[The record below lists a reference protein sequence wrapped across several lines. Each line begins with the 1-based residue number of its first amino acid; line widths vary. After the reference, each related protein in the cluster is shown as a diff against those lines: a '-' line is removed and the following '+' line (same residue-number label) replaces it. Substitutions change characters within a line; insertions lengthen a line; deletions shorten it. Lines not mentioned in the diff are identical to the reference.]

1 MFNRKHIFKGSIFH
15 CYVSLPECNF
25 RNKIHHGTNGT
36 WDFCHLFE
44 RNMSHLPGTSC
55 FWGGTQNR
63 AATKCPESHWIRL
76 PSMGNAVHEFQT
88 GIGSPFRI
96 WNHLGVSTQV
106 MSKWK
111 DIYNSKIHISH
122 HWIDMS
128 IIFIKIFQPFHLY
141 NFPAYVVFFRLS
153 VSCNEPYFWS
163 FNHSV
168 AMVKMVP
175 PPQVFWIIPTS
186 FFSKFHYGCVTYSD
200 GSGWGKGHVAMQQ
213 RGQDIV
219 ETTGLHSSHHLGKVD
234 HPQIFWLHP
243 GRLTWNTD
251 GTLRIHPRRRIVIFQ
266 TIIFRFYVSL
276 RGCISEWYL
285 SLTFSKLS
293 LPVVIDVS
301 EGDVWCRPKL
311 GPQNS
316 FVQFMDVPTG
326 KCQEE
331 ESSSRPLYN

>member
-1 MFNRKHIFKGSIFH
+1 MLVYQSVTFVTKFTMEPMEPEIFVI
-15 CYVSLPECNF
+15 SL
-25 RNKIHHGTNGT
+25 KGT
-36 WDFCHLFE
+36 WAIFQEHHVF
-44 RNMSHLPGTSC
+44 
-55 FWGGTQNR
+55 GGNQNR

-175 PPQVFWIIPTS
+175 PPQVF
-186 FFSKFHYGCVTYSD
+186 G
-200 GSGWGKGHVAMQQ
+200 
-213 RGQDIV
+213 
-219 ETTGLHSSHHLGKVD
+219 
-234 HPQIFWLHP
+234 
-243 GRLTWNTD
+243 
-251 GTLRIHPRRRIVIFQ
+251 
-266 TIIFRFYVSL
+266 
-276 RGCISEWYL
+276 
-285 SLTFSKLS
+285 
-293 LPVVIDVS
+293 
-301 EGDVWCRPKL
+301 
-311 GPQNS
+311 
-316 FVQFMDVPTG
+316 
-326 KCQEE
+326 
-331 ESSSRPLYN
+331 